1 MSNMPSEV
9 PPEDVLN
16 ILIAS
21 DIHLGYAEKDSIRGI
36 IFVEADVTSILCWD
50 LINLN
55 CLEYGRFYVRSCEI
69 WGFLDLEIQ
78 VIQDVVWC
86 NVPEEFNLHIPY
98 YFSDITIDGVGF
110 LSQFKVQYLT
120 C

>member
-1 MSNMPSEV
+1 MSNMSSEA

-21 DIHLGYAEKDSIRGI
+21 DIHLGYAEKDPIRGM
-36 IFVEADVTSILCWD
+36 IFVETDLTSILCRD

-69 WGFLDLEIQ
+69 
-78 VIQDVVWC
+78 
-86 NVPEEFNLHIPY
+86 
-98 YFSDITIDGVGF
+98 
-110 LSQFKVQYLT
+110 
-120 C
+120 

>member
-36 IFVEADVTSILCWD
+36 IFVEADVTSILC
-50 LINLN
+50 
-55 CLEYGRFYVRSCEI
+55 
-69 WGFLDLEIQ
+69 
-78 VIQDVVWC
+78 
-86 NVPEEFNLHIPY
+86 
-98 YFSDITIDGVGF
+98 
-110 LSQFKVQYLT
+110 
-120 C
+120 